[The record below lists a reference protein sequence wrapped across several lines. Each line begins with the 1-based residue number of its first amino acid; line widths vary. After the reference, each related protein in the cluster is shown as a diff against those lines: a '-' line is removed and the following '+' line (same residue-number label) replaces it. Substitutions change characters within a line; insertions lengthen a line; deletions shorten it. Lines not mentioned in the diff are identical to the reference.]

1 MELLE
6 YNNLTKLLN
15 KEIKNL
21 MPQKLEIPYI
31 YKIYSRD
38 TTIDGKK
45 VYKIKVAGR
54 DSYCIKQNC

>member
-15 KEIKNL
+15 KDIKNL
-21 MPQKLEIPYI
+21 MPLQLEIPYI

-38 TTIDGKK
+38 ITIDGKK